1 MTRPD
6 IVLAITPT
14 CPHCPNVMQGLNE
27 LVKQGELAS
36 IQVINIAV
44 DTEFAQDNQIR
55 SVPWLKIGPFVLTG
69 VLSKQAI
76 LDWIKK
82 SRSDAGTMDYLIETL
97 SNGELDVAL
106 QMVQQRPKAIDNF
119 LGLIANDET
128 NINVRLGIGAIIET
142 LDDQTILQRLLP
154 GLVQLL
160 QHPQARV
167 RGDAAHFLSFIQ
179 TRESIKALEQL
190 KHDPDADVRD
200 IVAETLETLMALE

>member
-14 CPHCPNVMQGLNE
+14 CPHCPNVMQSLNE

-69 VLSKQAI
+69 VLSKQAM

-82 SRSDAGTMDYLIETL
+82 SRSDAGTIDYLIETL
-97 SNGELDVAL
+97 SSGELDAAI
-106 QMVQQRPKAIDNF
+106 QMVQQRPEAIDDF
-119 LGLIANDET
+119 PGLIANDET

-154 GLVQLL
+154 GLMQLL